1 MGGGGFSGGFSSP
14 SQSAIRNEGSDSQC
28 VCPAGPPGPPGP
40 PGEPC
45 KIDPEI
51 MEKLKNL

>member
-1 MGGGGFSGGFSSP
+1 MGGGGFSGGISSP
-14 SQSAIRNEGSDSQC
+14 SQSAMRNGDSDSQC
-28 VCPAGPPGPPGP
+28 VCPTGPPGPAGP